1 MKRLKT
7 SVDKFIENSLKSI
20 KLKMEIEE
28 RVADYAD
35 YLTVLSESRSANKKQ
50 KHYRALNRI
59 ELHPTVS
66 LNNSIAR
73 DDIKKA
79 EIFADFFQSVFISS
93 TDPIFNDSIPVP
105 IITGFSI
112 EESRITNILENMY
125 VSKATGYSEIVS
137 STWTLSTQLKLEKSL
152 QPRLSSL

>member
-7 SVDKFIENSLKSI
+7 SVDKFIENSPNSI

-35 YLTVLSESRSANKKQ
+35 YLTVLSESRSANKIQ

-66 LNNSIAR
+66 LNNSIAL
-73 DDIKKA
+73 DDIKK
-79 EIFADFFQSVFISS
+79 
-93 TDPIFNDSIPVP
+93 
-105 IITGFSI
+105 G
-112 EESRITNILENMY
+112 RNIC
-125 VSKATGYSEIVS
+125 
-137 STWTLSTQLKLEKSL
+137 
-152 QPRLSSL
+152 RLLPKCIYQQH